1 MEESTGCDRIEL
13 VIINDVKSVAL
24 NYEIIMGRL
33 IFTRDKDLLDGYFSI
48 SLRKY
53 EDELQRWKRS
63 RKYRIEAR
71 FASP

>member
-1 MEESTGCDRIEL
+1 VEESTGCDRIEL

-33 IFTRDKDLLDGYFSI
+33 IFTRDKDLLAGYFSL

-53 EDELQRWKRS
+53 EDELQRWEKAR
-63 RKYRIEAR
+63 RYRNEAR
-71 FASP
+71 FAAP